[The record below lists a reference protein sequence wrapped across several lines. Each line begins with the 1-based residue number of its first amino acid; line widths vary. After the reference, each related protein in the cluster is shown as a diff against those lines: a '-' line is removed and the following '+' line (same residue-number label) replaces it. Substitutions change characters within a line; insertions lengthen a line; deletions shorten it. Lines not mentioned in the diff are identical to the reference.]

1 MAIQRTNIFLVN
13 LHENN
18 VREFFSRLFTQQMRL
33 ETLNP
38 TELGD
43 QWNTVYFTHLEQAGE
58 FDHGGLDTLRKVI
71 NKHLRIGFLE
81 SFEDVRGSIDL
92 NELRYSD
99 TETKNSIDLAQAI
112 LDHDVLISDKKVL
125 DKQRKKKKNL
135 EKTEDKYQDIC
146 SRLSKS
152 DHNLKNKG
160 YDSQSKIL
168 YQETLKTM
176 ILVYTQ
182 LELEKRIVS
191 ECSNIFKMH
200 KNGDNHFVFI
210 AVTNEDSEQFKRFL
224 AHEYIEYQKVAWNQ
238 QIVTWQNKKP
248 LSAFQGIAQSLG
260 TIGKHEFD
268 PTLIVGFFFSLFF
281 ALSIN
286 DALYGLIISLFTGY
300 FIYLRNL
307 KDSYKNIFTL
317 FFYSGLMS
325 IFVGALSNSWGGDL
339 FKGTGLGKALSIF
352 QIIEPLEPGKDLAV
366 NNFLA
371 ANGGISPIVAMLAFA
386 VGIGLLHIFIA
397 YVINVLN
404 LVRQKKIMPALFETG
419 WVVFLISLL
428 ASVGLMLANP
438 SLLLYA
444 VIPLVL
450 GVIVLFIF
458 NSGKTPIM
466 KLAGGL
472 IKMYDLV
479 GFMADMLSYTRLIA
493 VGLTGSIIA
502 VVINLLAGIVA
513 SGTGP
518 VVGFLLGLLVLVV
531 GHTFNLIV
539 SLFGAYI
546 NPLRLHYVEFMP
558 KFYQGKA
565 RSLKPLNQDLTYAK
579 LRV

>member
-1 MAIQRTNIFLVN
+1 MAIERTNIFLVN
-13 LHENN
+13 LHE
-18 VREFFSRLFTQQMRL
+18 REVKDFFSRLFTQQMRL

-43 QWNTVYFTHLEQAGE
+43 QWNGVYFTHMDEAND
-58 FDHGGLDTLRKVI
+58 FDHHGLDTLRKVI

-92 NELRYSD
+92 NELD
-99 TETKNSIDLAQAI
+99 FNEDQIKDQIKIAGSILKYTDLLGQ
-112 LDHDVLISDKKVL
+112 KKVL
-125 DKQRKKKKNL
+125 DKKRKRKKNIST
-135 EKTEDKYQDIC
+135 TEEVYQNVCGELSDLDRYL
-146 SRLSKS
+146 SRS
-152 DHNLKNKG
+152 G
-160 YDSQSKIL
+160 YDNRFNALNQKIL
-168 YQETLKTM
+168 KEM

-182 LELEKRIVS
+182 LELQKKIIT
-191 ECSNIFKMH
+191 ECSNIFKMN
-200 KNGDNHFVFI
+200 KQGQNHFVFV
-210 AVTNEDSEQFKRFL
+210 AVSGGDSQQFKRFL
-224 AHEYIEYQKVAWNQ
+224 AHEYVEYQNVTWNQ
-238 QIVTWQNKKP
+238 QIVTWQNRKP

-260 TIGKHEFD
+260 TIGRHEFD
-268 PTLIVGFFFSLFF
+268 PTLIVGFFFALFF

-339 FKGTGLGKALSIF
+339 FKGTGLGEALSIF
-352 QIIEPLEPGKDLAV
+352 QIIEPLEPGKDLLV
-366 NNFLA
+366 NNYLA
-371 ANGGISPIVAMLAFA
+371 ANGGVSPIVAMLAFA
-386 VGIGLLHIFIA
+386 VGVGLLHIFIA
-397 YVINVLN
+397 YFINVLN
-404 LVRQKKIMPALFETG
+404 LLMQKKVKEALFETG

-428 ASVGLMLANP
+428 ASVGLVLASP
-438 SLLLYA
+438 TSLLYA
-444 VIPLVL
+444 VIPL
-450 GVIVLFIF
+450 GVSILMLFGF
-458 NSGKTPIM
+458 NSGKSPIM
-466 KLAGGL
+466 KLAGGF

-513 SGTGP
+513 SGAGP
-518 VVGFLLGLLVLVV
+518 VLGFLLGLVVLIV

-579 LRV
+579 LKI